1 MLDIDSL
8 PIGIKPTNQMDFE
21 ELIEEKLKIA
31 DQLEQEHQELS
42 KKSKVKK
49 KEPIKPTAEP
59 IVDQIPDDSDPQIEI
74 SIDDEE
80 EIQCEFDSEP
90 PDSKPKS
97 RPFLKRGEGLKRY
110 QPQSKKISDTNK
122 KSLLNRKS
130 VSTSN
135 LNCKTKQTVQNNTKA
150 RTLSRNAPKPVERP
164 KKIESKTQTTIKSKS
179 CSSSK
184 VEVKK
189 NEPKLPEKPVENK
202 KQDNQLESD
211 NEDFNSNYFQPKL
224 VQSSNNYNDQHHND
238 TELKEFE
245 NLEKYVE
252 EHPSFQN
259 SIIKNFPS
267 RTNIDQFAEYE
278 SNENYTDDHKDKRI
292 FFSKFDDSDMEEFM
306 DKNFDK
312 DMDDLD
318 SSNRTLENENKN
330 HNTSG
335 SSSMLSR
342 KIKRISSNNKLPN
355 STDYLSSLI
364 NEKNY
369 ICGNYENDHM
379 DNYDS
384 DIKYTQGENEKL
396 TFHSYKSYRSS
407 FENFELEKKVKF
419 DDSSTWMEHTVVN
432 DDKYTGENEYSD
444 ENHGPVSKLIN
455 KLFPSIKEQEEKQ
468 KNVLIKQQMQRDQQV
483 FERMKQEQM
492 KNVTE
497 SQKPNN
503 SASNINANV
512 LREKINQLET
522 EIELFKKKN
531 VEINKLKE
539 KLDTEVKLAETN
551 RKLFD
556 KQKQEELNKLKE
568 FHDEE
573 MRKLKQEKKIFEQ
586 YKQSVKDRPDRKE
599 REEIE
604 KLNKQVVIEKFY
616 IKLQN
621 IFFFNFSF

>member
-21 ELIEEKLKIA
+21 ELIEEKLRIA

-49 KEPIKPTAEP
+49 KELVKPTAEP
-59 IVDQIPDDSDPQIEI
+59 IVDQIPDDSDLQIEI

-80 EIQCEFDSEP
+80 EVQCELESELC
-90 PDSKPKS
+90 DSKPKPK
-97 RPFLKRGEGLKRY
+97 PFLRRGEGLKRY
-110 QPQSKKISDTNK
+110 QPHSKKILDANK

-135 LNCKTKQTVQNNTKA
+135 LISKPKQTVQSNTKT
-150 RTLSRNAPKPVERP
+150 RTLSRNPPKPVEKP
-164 KKIESKTQTTIKSKS
+164 KKIENKTQTTIKSKS
-179 CSSSK
+179 SSNSK
-184 VEVKK
+184 LEVKK
-189 NEPKLPEKPVENK
+189 NQPKVPEKPSENIK
-202 KQDNQLESD
+202 LDNQVES
-211 NEDFNSNYFQPKL
+211 EDDEFNSNYFQPKL

-252 EHPSFQN
+252 EHPSFQT
-259 SIIKNFPS
+259 SIVKNFS
-267 RTNIDQFAEYE
+267 SKTNTDQLAEYE
-278 SNENYTDDHKDKRI
+278 SNDNYNENYLERRN
-292 FFSKFDDSDMEEFM
+292 FFSKFEDSDMEEFM
-306 DKNFDK
+306 DKHYDANFDK

-335 SSSMLSR
+335 SSSVLSR

-355 STDYLSSLI
+355 STDYLSGLL

-369 ICGNYENDHM
+369 ICGNYENEDM
-379 DNYDS
+379 DNYDLNM
-384 DIKYTQGENEKL
+384 KYGHGKNEKL
-396 TFHSYKSYRSS
+396 TYESYRSYKSS
-407 FENFELEKKVKF
+407 FESLESGRMVKF
-419 DDSSTWMEHTVVN
+419 DDSSSWLEQTENN
-432 DDKYTGENEYSD
+432 DDKYRDKNEYSD
-444 ENHGPVSKLIN
+444 ENRGPVSKLIN

-468 KNVLIKQQMQRDQQV
+468 KNAMIKQQMRNDQEV

-503 SASNINANV
+503 SATSNINANV

-531 VEINKLKE
+531 VELNKLKE

-556 KQKQEELNKLKE
+556 KQKQEELSKLKE
-568 FHDEE
+568 IHDEE

-586 YKQSVKDRPDRKE
+586 YKQSVKDKPDRKE

-604 KLNKQVVIEKFY
+604 KLNKQVVIDSLILLTF
-616 IKLQN
+616 
-621 IFFFNFSF
+621 